1 MKKSLFF
8 ALFACATLAFVSCKP
23 DPGKEPGT
31 DPKPNDSTATADVVI
46 NVVPE
51 TLLLGV
57 GDTEKLTAMITPAGT
72 QLKINWTSSDEN
84 VVTVAASG
92 IVEAVGVGT
101 ATITAS
107 AEGATAGTCVVN
119 VSNDAVYETFAFS
132 NYSFFGMSD
141 EEPIVY
147 VPNTE
152 GYVTFTSG
160 DSALCQL
167 GYIAL
172 GVWGSEIVEV
182 GGQLAGADN
191 IMFVPM
197 PMYILIDQTP
207 EWQAYYGQLVGGGV
221 FVVDEVGDSIIPYVG
236 SAGALVDVNSYGDFF
251 KQDIASM
258 YDETVEVDV
267 NLYYNAFNGGAEMY
281 FMSFDEEYNTYN
293 TATVKYAE
301 FYDTPEGLGY
311 YAEIEWLDYL
321 NPGRWFGLA
330 VEMDENGYPLS
341 VIEPYDVRII
351 ENVCTNLQ
359 LDEEPAQA
367 SAKNQFHIINPERV
381 HMDMTVEKFLNT
393 KKMYKK

>member
-8 ALFACATLAFVSCKP
+8 ALFACATLAFVSCEP
-23 DPGKEPGT
+23 NGNEPGT
-31 DPKPNDSTATADVVI
+31 NPTPNDSTTTADVVI
-46 NVVPE
+46 NVAPE

-57 GDTEKLTAMITPAGT
+57 GDTEKLTAVITPAGT

-132 NYSFFGMSD
+132 GYSFFGMSD
-141 EEPIVY
+141 EEPIVF
-147 VPNTE
+147 VPGTE
-152 GYVTFTSG
+152 EYVTFTTG
-160 DSALCQL
+160 DSALCQI

-172 GVWGSEIVEV
+172 GVWGSGIIQV
-182 GGQLAGADN
+182 GNTLAGADN

-197 PMYILIDQTP
+197 PMYILIDQSP
-207 EWQAYYGQLVGGGV
+207 AWQSVYGQLVGGGG
-221 FVVDEVGDSIIPYVG
+221 FKITEEVGDSITPYVG
-236 SAGALVDVNSYGDFF
+236 KAGALVDVNSYGDFF

-258 YDETVEVDV
+258 YDETVNVDV
-267 NLYYNAFNGGAEMY
+267 NLYFNAFNGGAEMY
-281 FMSFDEEYNTYN
+281 FMSYDEEYNTYN

-301 FYDTPEGLGY
+301 FYDTEEGLGY

-367 SAKNQFHIINPERV
+367 SATNQFHIINPERV

-393 KKMYKK
+393 KTMYKK

>member
-1 MKKSLFF
+1 MKKILFF
-8 ALFACATLAFVSCKP
+8 ALFACATLAFVGCEP
-23 DPGKEPGT
+23 DPNRPDNPT
-31 DPKPNDSTATADVVI
+31 DSTQVVI
-46 NVVPE
+46 TITPDS
-51 TLLLGV
+51 LLLGV
-57 GDTEKLTAMITPAGT
+57 GDMQKLVATVTPAGT
-72 QLKINWTSSDEN
+72 QATITWTSDNEE
-84 VVTVAASG
+84 VVSVQASG
-92 IVEAVGVGT
+92 IVVAVGAGT

-132 NYSFFGMSD
+132 NYSFFGMSE

-152 GYVTFTSG
+152 EYVTFTSG

-167 GYIAL
+167 GYITL

-207 EWQAYYGQLVGGGV
+207 KWQPYYGQLVGGGG
-221 FVVDEVGDSIIPYVG
+221 FVVAEVGDSIIPYVG

-258 YDETVEVDV
+258 YDETVDVDV
-267 NLYYNAFNGGAEMY
+267 NLYYNAFNGGAEMC
-281 FMSFDEEYNTYN
+281 FMSIDEEYNTYN

-301 FYDTPEGLGY
+301 FYDTKEGLEY

-330 VEMDENGYPLS
+330 VEMDANGYPLS

-351 ENVCTNLQ
+351 ENVCTNFQ
-359 LDEEPAQA
+359 LDDEPAQA
-367 SAKNQFHIINPERV
+367 SATNQFHIINPERV

>member
-1 MKKSLFF
+1 MKKNLFF
-8 ALFACATLAFVSCKP
+8 ALFACATLAFVGCEP
-23 DPGKEPGT
+23 TPEPLEDP
-31 DPKPNDSTATADVVI
+31 VVI
-46 NVVPE
+46 TVDPD

-57 GDTEKLTAMITPAGT
+57 GDTHKLNATIAPAGT
-72 QLKINWTSSDEN
+72 QVTIAWTSDNEE
-84 VVTVAASG
+84 VVTVAPSG
-92 IVEAVGVGT
+92 IVIATGVGT
-101 ATITAS
+101 ANVIAS
-107 AEGATAGTCVVN
+107 AEGATADTCVIN
-119 VSNDAVYETFAFS
+119 VTNDAVYENFAFS
-132 NYSFFGMSD
+132 NYSFFAMSD

-152 GYVTFTSG
+152 EYVTFTSG
-160 DSALCQL
+160 DSALCQI

-197 PMYILIDQTP
+197 PMYILIDQSPTWKP
-207 EWQAYYGQLVGGGV
+207 YYGQLVGGGG
-221 FVVDEVGDSIIPYVG
+221 FVVAEVGDSIMPFVG
-236 SAGALVDVNSYGDFF
+236 NAGALVDVNSYGDFF

-301 FYDTPEGLGY
+301 FYDTEEGLGY

-330 VEMDENGYPLS
+330 VEMDANGYPLS
-341 VIEPYDVRII
+341 VIEPYDVHTI
-351 ENVCTNLQ
+351 ETVCTNLE
-359 LDEEPAQA
+359 LEEDPAQVR
-367 SAKNQFHIINPERV
+367 AKNQLHIINPERV
-381 HMDMTVEKFLNT
+381 HMDMTIDKFLNT

>member
-1 MKKSLFF
+1 MKKNLFF
-8 ALFACATLAFVSCKP
+8 ALFACATLAFVGCEP
-23 DPGKEPGT
+23 TPEPVEDP
-31 DPKPNDSTATADVVI
+31 VVI
-46 NVVPE
+46 TVDHD

-57 GDTEKLTAMITPAGT
+57 GDTYKLNATIAPAGKQVT
-72 QLKINWTSSDEN
+72 IAWTSDNEE
-84 VVTVAASG
+84 VVTVAPSG
-92 IVEAVGVGT
+92 IVIATGVGT
-101 ATITAS
+101 ANVIAS
-107 AEGATAGTCVVN
+107 AEGATADTCVVN

-152 GYVTFTSG
+152 EYVTFTSG
-160 DSALCQL
+160 DSALCQI

-207 EWQAYYGQLVGGGV
+207 TWQPYYGQLVGGGG
-221 FVVDEVGDSIIPYVG
+221 FVVAEVGDSIIPYVG

-267 NLYYNAFNGGAEMY
+267 NLYYNAFNGGAEMAY
-281 FMSFDEEYNTYN
+281 MNYDENYNTYN
-293 TATVKYAE
+293 TAVVKYAE
-301 FYDTPEGLGY
+301 FYDTAEGLGY

-321 NPGRWFGLA
+321 SPDRMFGLA
-330 VEMDENGYPLS
+330 VEVDAEGYPLS
-341 VIEPYDVRII
+341 VIEPYDVRTI
-351 ENVCTNLQ
+351 ETVCTNLE
-359 LDEEPAQA
+359 LEEDPAQVR
-367 SAKNQFHIINPERV
+367 AKNQFHIINPERV
-381 HMDMTVEKFLNT
+381 HMDMTIDKFLNT